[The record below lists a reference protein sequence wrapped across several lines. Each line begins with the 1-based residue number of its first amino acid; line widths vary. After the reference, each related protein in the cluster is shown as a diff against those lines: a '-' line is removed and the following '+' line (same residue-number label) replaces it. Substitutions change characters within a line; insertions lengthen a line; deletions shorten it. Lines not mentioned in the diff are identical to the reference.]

1 MFQVNRAEAGQEPA
15 FALSAQQTIIFVV
28 IFAAVKKIRVISP
41 VISTILIMLVLSG
54 SFGFTLIHHTCFHCG
69 ANETVAAIAP
79 DQAETGCCCQEDCDM
94 HHHHS
99 TGESVLSDDCCT
111 HETERIVT
119 DEPVRF
125 EVQPEI
131 LPYFMAAS
139 VVAVLE
145 EYPVAGVRSFA
156 GDKPLHGGPA
166 LTTMHCRIQ
175 S

>member
-1 MFQVNRAEAGQEPA
+1 PPPPPPPPPPIFQAEDGIPDTQRCLVGSEMC
-15 FALSAQQTIIFVV
+15 
-28 IFAAVKKIRVISP
+28 IRDR
-41 VISTILIMLVLSG
+41 IMLMLSG
-54 SFGFTLIHHTCFHCG
+54 SFGFTLIRHTCFHCG
-69 ANETVAAIAP
+69 TNETVAAIAP

-125 EVQPEI
+125 EVQHEI

-145 EYPVAGVRSFA
+145 ECPVAGVLSFE